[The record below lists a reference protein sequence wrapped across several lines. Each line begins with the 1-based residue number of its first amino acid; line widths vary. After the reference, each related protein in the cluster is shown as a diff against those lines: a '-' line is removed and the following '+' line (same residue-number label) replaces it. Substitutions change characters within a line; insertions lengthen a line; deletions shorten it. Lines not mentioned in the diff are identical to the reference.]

1 MAEGAARKLDW
12 GLLAIGMIASAG
24 GLYLALSG
32 VGLAPLPSRLNGPNW
47 LALAA
52 GLVFVAAGLSVLV
65 RGWLAVPDNQSNLP
79 ADAPVA
85 LVAVQ
90 WLAAFTITAGL
101 ASIGTWIAFGAGPRE
116 FTMSLPLTG
125 STGEMIGRIAFGF
138 GAIVTWLMA
147 AGVAYAGLNKIFGG
161 KR

>member
-1 MAEGAARKLDW
+1 MAENTARKYDW
-12 GLLAIGMIASAG
+12 SLLAIGAVFAG
-24 GLYLALSG
+24 SGLYFILCGAD
-32 VGLAPLPSRLNGPNW
+32 LAPMPSHLNGPDW
-47 LALAA
+47 LASAV
-52 GLVFVAAGLSVLV
+52 GLVFLATGLSVSV

-85 LVAVQ
+85 LVATQ
-90 WLAAFTITAGL
+90 WLAAFTIVAGL
-101 ASIGTWIAFGAGPRE
+101 ASIGTWIAFGAGTRH
-116 FTMSLPLTG
+116 FSMSLPLTG

-147 AGVAYAGLNKIFGG
+147 AGVAYAGINKIIGR